1 MNTIPG
7 IIPIAKE
14 LVKGTSVGM
23 VAQSL
28 NEAEN
33 AIKQVKIAAL
43 KIEEVAEKV
52 QNAIDKAK
60 VRIMI

>member
-1 MNTIPG
+1 LNTIPG

-33 AIKQVKIAAL
+33 AIKQVKIAAM
-43 KIEEVAEKV
+43 KIEEVVEKV
-52 QNAIDKAK
+52 QNAVDKAK